1 MEKYVGREI
10 VTTVVDMESVDAET
24 IKYKR
29 RNKMKLLKMTM
40 AALWAITASAAL
52 FADTFHWKGG
62 TDRKWKTAANWVEN
76 EVPSAT
82 DDVIINADAMDS
94 GGDSTVVFDNYQT
107 VSVRNLTILKTMNF
121 DQGRINLGGDLV
133 IADGC
138 KLKMNGSWN
147 TYSLYLT
154 EGSHEI
160 DCRGS
165 GNRSD
170 FVWTTKVGGLGT
182 FVKRGTGVFRL
193 PEQDSGTPGW
203 GALDVGA
210 VEVYEGELNI
220 QNRHLPN
227 VTNIVVDGATA
238 RLSMSA
244 TGGRIAGAQDAI
256 NNGAVVKI
264 LNGGRISDSGAGL
277 AYTVKE
283 LWTDDGQC
291 LAGTY
296 TPSTLSSELGASIS
310 ITVTDDPPP
319 STYHWK
325 GGIDRKWT
333 TAANWVEQKVPRRT
347 DDVVINADATDSG
360 GDSTAMFDDGQT
372 VSVHDLT
379 ILKTMN
385 FGSGRINLDG
395 DLVIADGCKLTMS
408 GSWNSYSLYLS
419 VGAHTIDCQG
429 TGKSSLV
436 WSSVV
441 GGPGTFVKRGT
452 GIFSLPEQYSGTPG
466 FGAFDVGGIE
476 VYGGEL
482 NLNNH
487 HLPNVTNIVVD
498 SGLLSLTATG
508 ERVVG
513 AQDAINHDAVVNVLN
528 GGRISDGG
536 AGLAYT
542 VKEFYVDGIPL
553 LPGTYTSA
561 DYPDNIRRNISFT
574 VTDIPFL
581 VRVGDAQPG
590 GANCYK
596 NIQEAFDAVRDGETV
611 TLLESFPFTTTIAV
625 TNKTGIVVDL
635 NGKTATYS
643 GNSYFAQIVGS
654 SMTVMDS
661 SSTKSGCLSKKGSG
675 TMIEVG
681 SSGASSTLTLDSG
694 AVVFAGANTV
704 GSDGACVKVKNG
716 LFTMDGGS
724 LDNGN
729 DPAESSVRVCADG
742 TAVFNGGTVTGAFRD
757 NEGGVISI
765 PVKPNGVLNEVRY
778 SVNPGDRYLDDPA
791 GHRFKRV
798 DGWYVIVKR
807 LGTLLII
814 R

>member
-1 MEKYVGREI
+1 
-10 VTTVVDMESVDAET
+10 
-24 IKYKR
+24 
-29 RNKMKLLKMTM
+29 MKLFRMTIT
-40 AALWAITASAAL
+40 ALLATTASAAL

-62 TDRKWKTAANWVEN
+62 ADRKWKTAANWEEN

-82 DDVIINADAMDS
+82 DDVIINADATDS
-94 GGDSTVVFDNYQT
+94 GGDGTVVFDNYQT

-147 TYSLYLT
+147 AYSLYLT

-160 DCRGS
+160 DCQGS

-170 FVWTTKVGGLGT
+170 FVWTTKVGGPGT

-227 VTNIVVDGATA
+227 VTNIVVDGSTA
-238 RLSMSA
+238 RLSMAA
-244 TGGRIAGAQDAI
+244 TGGRVAGAQDAI
-256 NNGAVVKI
+256 NHGAVVKI

-296 TPSTLSSELGASIS
+296 TPSMLSSELGASIS

-325 GGIDRKWT
+325 GGTDRKWT

-347 DDVVINADATDSG
+347 DNVVINADATDSG
-360 GDSTAMFDDGQT
+360 GDSTVVFDDYQE
-372 VSVHDLT
+372 VSVNSLT

-385 FGSGRINLDG
+385 FKSGRINLHG
-395 DLVIADGCKLTMS
+395 NLLIADGCKLRMS
-408 GSWNSYSLYLS
+408 GSWKSYSIYLTE
-419 VGAHTIDCQG
+419 GFHEMDCQG
-429 TGKSSLV
+429 SGNRSDFV
-436 WSSVV
+436 WATVV
-441 GGPGTFVKRGT
+441 GGPGTFIKRGT
-452 GIFSLPEQYSGTPG
+452 GSFTLPEQYSGTPG
-466 FGAFDVGGIE
+466 FGAFDVGGVE

-498 SGLLSLTATG
+498 SGLLTLTATDT
-508 ERVVG
+508 RIAG
-513 AQDAINHDAVVNVLN
+513 AQDSINHDAVVKVLN
-528 GGRISDGG
+528 GGRITDSG

-542 VKEFYVDGIPL
+542 VKLFYLNGVPL
-553 LPGTYTSA
+553 MPGTYTSV

-581 VRVGDAQPG
+581 LRVGDAQPG
-590 GANCYK
+590 DANCYT
-596 NIQEAFDAVRDGETV
+596 NMQDAFDAVQNGETI

-625 TNKTGIVVDL
+625 TNKTGIVLDL

-643 GNSYFAQIVGS
+643 GNGYFAQIAGS
-654 SMTVMDS
+654 SMTVVDS
-661 SSTKSGCLSKKGSG
+661 SSAKSGSLSKKGSG

-681 SSGASSTLTLDSG
+681 SSVASSTLMLASG
-694 AVVFAGANTV
+694 AVVFAGVNTG

-742 TAVFNGGTVTGAFRD
+742 VAVFNGGTVTGLLRD

-765 PVKPNGVLNEVRY
+765 PVKPDGVLSEVRF
-778 SVNPGDRYLDDPA
+778 SVNPGDGYLDDPA
-791 GHRFKRV
+791 GHRFKRI
-798 DGWYVIVKR
+798 DGWYSIVER
-807 LGTLLII
+807 IGMMLILK
-814 R
+814 